1 MQGSAGNRKP
11 VVFMTTDI
19 RTPPMSEAARREAGF
34 LVGRLQDGAT
44 LGMPHARPMPS
55 IGPRCLEL
63 RIVDETV
70 TWRVMCRVDADAIVV
85 IRSFSKKTEKTPQSE
100 IRLCK
105 QRLAAYDAV
114 R

>member
-1 MQGSAGNRKP
+1 
-11 VVFMTTDI
+11 MTVDI

-34 LVGRLQDGAT
+34 LVGRLQDGAS
-44 LGMPHARPMPS
+44 LGMPHARPMPV

-63 RIVDETV
+63 RVVDENL

-85 IRSFSKKTEKTPQSE
+85 IHTFAKKTGKTPQCE
-100 IRLCK
+100 IRLCQ
-105 QRLAAYDAV
+105 QRLAAYDAI